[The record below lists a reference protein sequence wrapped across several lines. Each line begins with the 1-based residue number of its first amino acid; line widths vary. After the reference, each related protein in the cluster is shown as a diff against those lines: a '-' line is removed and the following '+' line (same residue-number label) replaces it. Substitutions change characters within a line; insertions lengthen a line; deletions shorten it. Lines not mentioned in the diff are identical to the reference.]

1 MGLFT
6 RSADREA
13 QVREHNLDVD
23 YGFTAVSTKE
33 DMDRLHKIKMLR
45 KKTEHY

>member
-13 QVREHNLDVD
+13 QVREYNLDVD
-23 YGFTAVSTKE
+23 YVLKAY
-33 DMDRLHKIKMLR
+33 HK
-45 KKTEHY
+45 KKI